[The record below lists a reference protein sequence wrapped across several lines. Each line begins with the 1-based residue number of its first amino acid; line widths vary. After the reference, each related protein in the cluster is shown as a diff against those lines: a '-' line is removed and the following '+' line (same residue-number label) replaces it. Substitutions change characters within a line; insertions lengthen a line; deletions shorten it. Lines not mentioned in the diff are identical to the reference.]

1 MSNTYITAM
10 IDSLNKKI
18 DVLNEI
24 HVKNEEQLKLA
35 KAVPFSLEDFDKN
48 AEKKT
53 VLIYKLN
60 KLDEGFDLV
69 YGKIKDELKSNK
81 DAYKDEIR
89 TMQELIGKITDLSV
103 KIQAEEARNK
113 SAMESA
119 FKAERTKLNVGR
131 SSVRAIK
138 SYNQTMKAGRSYMD
152 GRIDG

>member
-48 AEKKT
+48 AEEKT